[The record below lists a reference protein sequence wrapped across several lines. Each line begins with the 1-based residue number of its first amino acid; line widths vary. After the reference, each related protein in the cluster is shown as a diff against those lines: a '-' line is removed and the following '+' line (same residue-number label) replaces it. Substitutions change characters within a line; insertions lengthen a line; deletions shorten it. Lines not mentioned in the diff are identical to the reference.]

1 MDVKILVI
9 YRTTRPLN
17 SWFYVSKLH
26 IFNFVK
32 KALSSLGGIS
42 RATVNNTKVVGC
54 GAHRSYF

>member
-9 YRTTRPLN
+9 YRSTRLLN

-32 KALSSLGGIS
+32 QALSLGGIS
-42 RATVNNTKVVGC
+42 RVTVNNTQVVGC
-54 GAHRSYF
+54 GS